1 MARGDPGHD
10 PHWREVGDHQVNQP
24 TEGASPMRVTAVARR
39 VNLSGKAD
47 SEGSTDTVWPRV
59 MRGRR

>member
-1 MARGDPGHD
+1 MARGNPGHD

-47 SEGSTDTVWPRV
+47 SEGSTDTVV
-59 MRGRR
+59 HA